1 MDLLC
6 WLWEKDPGFRDK
18 MPRKLLHVSYLERK
32 TKDWVWSKIKFHV
45 GSREP
50 LLAKVKCWTW
60 SWSLF
65 PQIFKTKQTKS
76 DDPLLLFTVACPDF
90 AVRNSTIFFCF
101 RKSGFQTSTCTHAA
115 VKRRKFAWFEHV
127 KRHDSL
133 SKTILQDTLED
144 GRRLSRQGKC
154 WTDNLKNWTYLPMP
168 ELLTIASRTKKWK
181 RISDKSSHTPSPPP
195 DGPNCWEALTWSEF
209 LPYKSNENATKA
221 HTFCFAYTVR
231 LTKPENKE
239 AQQIL
244 FLQRIGCNR

>member
-60 SWSLF
+60 SWRLF

-90 AVRNSTIFFCF
+90 AVRNSTIFLFPEI
-101 RKSGFQTSTCTHAA
+101 RIPDI
-115 VKRRKFAWFEHV
+115 HV
-127 KRHDSL
+127 HPCSCQETEIRMVRAC
-133 SKTILQDTLED
+133 QA
-144 GRRLSRQGKC
+144 SRQPLQNHPSGHFGG
-154 WTDNLKNWTYLPMP
+154 W
-168 ELLTIASRTKKWK
+168 A
-181 RISDKSSHTPSPPP
+181 TP
-195 DGPNCWEALTWSEF
+195 
-209 LPYKSNENATKA
+209 
-221 HTFCFAYTVR
+221 
-231 LTKPENKE
+231 
-239 AQQIL
+239 
-244 FLQRIGCNR
+244 